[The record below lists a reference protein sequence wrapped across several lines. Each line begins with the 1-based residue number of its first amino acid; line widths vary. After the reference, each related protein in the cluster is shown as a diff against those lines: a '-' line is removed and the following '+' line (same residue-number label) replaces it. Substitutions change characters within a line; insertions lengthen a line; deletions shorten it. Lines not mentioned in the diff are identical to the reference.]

1 MDVRV
6 DIDIPCEPS
15 AIYPFVCDLVQYP
28 QWMGLVHSAVHDPMA
43 TGPMAWIVELRGKIG
58 PFARSKRLRMQQVV
72 TDSPHHVRFERSEND
87 GQQHGQWVLEVKIA
101 DLGTE
106 LVPKSSLK
114 MTLHY
119 GGRLFSSVVERALQD
134 EIDMSKKRLL
144 DLVMSA

>member
-6 DIDIPCEPS
+6 DIDIPCGPS

-28 QWMGLVHSAVHDPMA
+28 QWMGLVHSAVLDPTT
-43 TGPMAWIVELRGKIG
+43 TGPTAWIVELRGKIG

-72 TDSPHHVRFERSEND
+72 TDSPHHVRFERSEDD

-134 EIDMSKKRLL
+134 EIEMSKKRLL
-144 DLVMSA
+144 HLVMSA